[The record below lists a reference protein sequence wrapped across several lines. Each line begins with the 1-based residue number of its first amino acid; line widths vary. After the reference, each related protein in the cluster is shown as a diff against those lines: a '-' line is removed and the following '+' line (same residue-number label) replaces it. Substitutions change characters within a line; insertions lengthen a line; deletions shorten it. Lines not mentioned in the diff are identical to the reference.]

1 MVCID
6 DLDLDRETR
15 EKVVEHLESAEKLDD
30 RAPQFAEQ
38 QRQRARDLAGVDP
51 ETDTL
56 SLERDPDAG
65 TVADLRDAG
74 YSFAD
79 LTDERTLEREI
90 RTLSRRYD
98 AVESKTPNY
107 AEESLKPR
115 LDALKQLRSEIASN
129 DYVDAR
135 TWDALSECLDDSEI
149 ETLGG
154 GGEGA

>member
-15 EKVVEHLESAEKLDD
+15 EQVLEHLESAEKLDE

-38 QRQRARDLAGVDP
+38 QRERALDLAGLDP
-51 ETDTL
+51 DADTL
-56 SLERDPDAG
+56 SRERDPDAG

-115 LDALKQLRSEIASN
+115 LEALKQLHSELATN
-129 DYVDAR
+129 DYEDPR
-135 TWDALSECLDDSEI
+135 TWDALEECLADGEI
-149 ETLGG
+149 ETLGDG
-154 GGEGA
+154 RSP